1 MMTMFLVPFFPITP
15 MFSFVGMVIFYI
27 VEKINICYN
36 YKRPEKLR
44 GSISI
49 IYICYTK
56 YAIFFF
62 CLANFLTHQHNTLWY
77 LLMAIF
83 SGVFT
88 LIPFYYLKDYFMI
101 IPSRIVSSDNTFED
115 RFFEFGANYEIMNPV
130 TRNHGIKCYLSKMV
144 EKNIITQEE
153 MDQFLNNE
161 YKDSNISNVV
171 ELYYSK
177 KNLKKPSAI
186 LKFANCRG
194 LNHHPK
200 KNLDHPLFKSILKK
214 KSISEGVDSTNLL
227 NKLPKMFEGNLD
239 G

>member
-1 MMTMFLVPFFPITP
+1 MMTMFLVPFFPISP
-15 MFSFVGMVIFYI
+15 MFSFVGMCLMYI

-88 LIPFYYLKDYFMI
+88 LIPFYYLREYFEI
-101 IPSRIVSSDNTFED
+101 IPSKIVSSNNTFED
-115 RFFEFGANYEIMNPV
+115 KFFEFGANYEIMNPV
-130 TRNHGIKCYLSKMV
+130 TRNFGIKSYLNKMV
-144 EKNIITQEE
+144 ERKIITQLE

-161 YKDSNISNVV
+161 NKDSNISNVV

-177 KNLKKPSAI
+177 KKLQKPAG
-186 LKFANCRG
+186 LMKLTNCRC

-200 KNLDHPLFKSILKK
+200 KNLDHPLFKNILKK
-214 KSISEGVDSTNLL
+214 KSINEGVDSKNLL
-227 NKLPKMFEGNLD
+227 AKLPHMFEGNLD
-239 G
+239 A